1 MLNSYLNGLVKWR
14 WAVILLTLILAGF
27 LSSGARFL
35 GFTNDYRIFFS
46 DDNPDLIALEALE
59 NSYTKDDTVLFVISP
74 REGEVFT
81 HKTLESIE
89 WLTEQSWSI
98 PYVQRVDSLKNFQY
112 SYGKNDELI
121 VHDLFN
127 DPASYSTEDFD
138 RTKNRALGEP
148 LLRNRLIS
156 EKADVTGVSIIVRLP
171 GLDEEKETP
180 EVAAYVRQLAQEL
193 TEKNP
198 ELTVRLTG
206 GLIIDNAFSE
216 ASQHDFETLVPIMF
230 LLVLLALATLL
241 RSLSGTIWALI
252 IITFSIVMTMGTA
265 GWLGFKL
272 SAPSSVAPTII
283 LTIAIADCVHLLVS
297 FLHSMRSG
305 WINRLTWQEQ
315 RIKAAKE
322 TLTINFQP
330 IFLTSLTTALGF
342 LSLNFSDSPPFHDL
356 GNIVAIGVAFA
367 FFLSIVFLP
376 ALMMVMPIKT
386 KPYKTQEAR
395 AMDRFAEWVIKQRT
409 PLLIG
414 STIVIIFLASAIPRN
429 ELNDDIIKYF
439 SAESTIR
446 TDTQYTVNHLTGTDV
461 IEYDMRAN
469 SAGGINDPLYL
480 HVLDQFAAWYRTQPE
495 TIHVYTLADI
505 LKRLNKNMHDDAV
518 EKYRIPDNREL
529 AAQYLLLYEM
539 SLPEG
544 LDLTD
549 RVNVDKSASR
559 FTVTTKPL
567 SSNEFIA
574 LEKRAAAWLEEN
586 APGHMQAKAT
596 SANIIFSHIGESNIR
611 GMLTGTT
618 IALGLI
624 SIVLIFALRSLS
636 MGLLSLLPNLI
647 PAAMAFGVWA
657 MIDGQVNLG
666 LSVVTSLTLG
676 IVVDDTIHFLSKYLK
691 ARREMGLSPEEA
703 IKFSFSTV
711 GTALWVTSLVLI
723 IGFLLLSFSDFDL
736 NAELGLMTALTI
748 LFALSADFLFLPP
761 LLLLLDRKK

>member
-1 MLNSYLNGLVKWR
+1 MLNLYLNGLVKWR
-14 WAVILLTLILAGF
+14 WGVIVITLILVGV

-46 DDNPDLIALEALE
+46 DDNPDLIALETLE
-59 NSYTKDDTVLFVISP
+59 NTYTKDDTVLFVISP
-74 REGEVFT
+74 KKGKVFT
-81 HKTLESIE
+81 RRTLESIA

-121 VHDLFN
+121 VHDLFK
-127 DPASYSTEDFD
+127 DPASYSAGDFD
-138 RTKNRALGEP
+138 KTKSRALNEP

-156 EKADVTGVSIIVRLP
+156 ENADVTGVSIIIRLP

-180 EVAAYVRQLAQEL
+180 EVASYVRKLAQEL
-193 TEKNP
+193 TQNNP

-230 LLVLLALATLL
+230 LLVLITLAALL
-241 RSLSGTIWALI
+241 RSLSGTIWVLI
-252 IITFSIVMTMGTA
+252 TITFAIVMTMGTA

-272 SAPSSVAPTII
+272 SAPSSIAPNII

-305 WINRLTWQEQ
+305 WINRLTWKEQ

-322 TLTINFQP
+322 ALTINLQP

-342 LSLNFSDSPPFHDL
+342 LSLNYSDSPPFHDL
-356 GNIVAIGVAFA
+356 GNIVAIGVGFA

-376 ALMMVMPIKT
+376 TLMMVMPIKT
-386 KPYKTQEAR
+386 KPYKTHEAR
-395 AMDRFAEWVIKQRT
+395 IMDRFAEWVIRQRT

-414 STIVIIFLASAIPRN
+414 STIVIIFLASAVPKN

-439 SAESTIR
+439 STESTIR
-446 TDTQYTVNHLTGTDV
+446 MDTQYTVNHLTGTDV
-461 IEYDMRAN
+461 VEYDIRAE

-480 HVLDQFAAWYRTQPE
+480 HVLDQFASWYRAQPE

-505 LKRLNKNMHDDAV
+505 LKRLNKNMHDEAA
-518 EKYRIPDNREL
+518 EKYRIPDSREL

-549 RVNVDKSASR
+549 RVNVNKSASR

-567 SSNEFIA
+567 SSNELIA
-574 LEKRAAAWLEEN
+574 LEKRAKTWLIKN
-586 APGHMQAKAT
+586 APSYMQAKAT

-624 SIVLIFALRSLS
+624 SLILIFALRSLS
-636 MGLLSLLPNLI
+636 MGLLSLLPNLV
-647 PAAMAFGVWA
+647 PAAAAFGVWA
-657 MIDGQVNLG
+657 LIDGQVNLG

-691 ARREMGLSPEEA
+691 ARREMGLSPEGA

-736 NAELGLMTALTI
+736 NAKLGLMTALTI
-748 LFALSADFLFLPP
+748 LFAISADFLFLPP